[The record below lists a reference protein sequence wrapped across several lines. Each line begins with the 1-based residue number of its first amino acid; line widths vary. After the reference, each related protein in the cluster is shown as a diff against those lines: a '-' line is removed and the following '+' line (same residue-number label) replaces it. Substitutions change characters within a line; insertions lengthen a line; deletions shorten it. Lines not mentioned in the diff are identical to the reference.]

1 MKDFQFYLL
10 CMSHIIKVAVNV
22 YKAPYEQHMPLRHGI
37 YVMALIVIIMLEW
50 VFLGTLRELKYTI
63 LPRKMIWI
71 LPILSRFNQKKRKT
85 PAHLIKE
92 ACSTTLYLQSLF
104 ISWKKYNYDA
114 IEMIKKALNVSLHT
128 LLLTLNLFIADYATF
143 HFFSARHTGI

>member
-1 MKDFQFYLL
+1 M
-10 CMSHIIKVAVNV
+10 AVNV

-71 LPILSRFNQKKRKT
+71 LPILSRFTKRNEIHK
-85 PAHLIKE
+85 HI
-92 ACSTTLYLQSLF
+92 
-104 ISWKKYNYDA
+104 
-114 IEMIKKALNVSLHT
+114 
-128 LLLTLNLFIADYATF
+128 
-143 HFFSARHTGI
+143 